1 MDTVQADPVH
11 SPPGPAV
18 VLEPPVITTIVPAPT
33 VGLVARATTMIAHTA
48 QLALVRTA
56 VALAA
61 LAASAR
67 TPTLNVAPVATA
79 VVAVVA
85 MVDGGEQ
92 SASQP
97 PEASMH

>member
-1 MDTVQADPVH
+1 M
-11 SPPGPAV
+11 
-18 VLEPPVITTIVPAPT
+18 ITTIVPAPT

-85 MVDGGEQ
+85 VVAMVDGGEQ